1 MPEKPANNNAFYGLP
16 LTELTAISP
25 VDGRYRREIIDI
37 VPFSSEMG
45 LIKTR
50 LEIEA
55 KYLVALSEVGVVRKL
70 TPEEKE
76 TLINLGPS
84 LTHEQAERVKEIED
98 KTRHDVKALEITF
111 RELVQGTSLEDLTE
125 KIHYGLTSY
134 DVDNIAYRL
143 MLRRALDIVLVPTL
157 DGVVDELASR
167 AEADKTTPMLART
180 HGQPAVG
187 TTIGKEFA
195 IFALRL
201 NKEVRKLE
209 KSKLTG
215 KLNGAVGN
223 YNALALAEKDV
234 DWVTFSENFVKSLGL
249 EPNLV
254 TTQINPYED
263 MAEVFQTFQR
273 INGIIL
279 GFDQDI
285 WRYISDEWF
294 VQQVKKDEVGS
305 STMPQK
311 VNPIDFENS
320 EGNVQVANGFWDVAV
335 RKLAV
340 SRLQR
345 DLSDSTVL
353 RWIGTNLAA
362 ELLGYRRTLAGLK
375 RTKPNVEF
383 IQTKLN
389 EDYVI
394 LTEAAQTLLRK
405 AGVSNAYDIVKK
417 IARGQEIKEGE
428 WKDWVSKLDVDS
440 KTKEELM
447 ELTPQKYVGKAEELT
462 ELALKEIATSRV
474 K

>member
-1 MPEKPANNNAFYGLP
+1 MPEKPTNNPFAGLP

-25 VDGRYRREIIDI
+25 VDGRYRREVIDI

-45 LIKTR
+45 LIQTR

-55 KYLVALSEVGVVRKL
+55 RYLVALSEIGVVRKL

-76 TLINLGPS
+76 TLTNLGPS
-84 LTHEQAERVKEIED
+84 LTHEQAGRVKEIED
-98 KTRHDVKALEITF
+98 KTHHDVKALEITF

-134 DVDNIAYRL
+134 DVDNMAYRL
-143 MLRRALDIVLVPTL
+143 MLKRAVNQVIAPALDGI
-157 DGVVDELASR
+157 VDELSKR
-167 AEADKTTPMLART
+167 ADADKVTPMLART

-187 TTIGKEFA
+187 TTIGKELA
-195 IFALRL
+195 IFAVRL
-201 NKEVRKLE
+201 NKEVRKLKE
-209 KSKLTG
+209 AKLTG

-223 YNALALAEKDV
+223 YNALTLAEKDV
-234 DWVTFSENFVKSLGL
+234 DWVSFSQNFVRSLGL
-249 EPNLV
+249 EPNLI

-263 MAEVFQTFQR
+263 MLEVFQTFQR
-273 INGIIL
+273 ANGIIL
-279 GFDQDI
+279 GFDQDM
-285 WRYISDEWF
+285 WRYISDKWF
-294 VQQVKKDEVGS
+294 VEQVDPGATGS

-320 EGNVQVANGFWDVAV
+320 EGNVGIADSFWDFTV
-335 RKLAV
+335 RKLPV

-353 RWIGTNLAA
+353 RWIGTFLAA
-362 ELLGYRRTLAGLK
+362 ETLAYRRTLAALK
-375 RTKPNVEF
+375 KTRPNVEF
-383 IQTKLN
+383 IQAKLN

-394 LTEAAQTLLRK
+394 LTEAVQTLLRK

-417 IARGQEIKEGE
+417 LARGQEIKESE
-428 WKDWVSKLDVDS
+428 WRDWVNRLDVDD

-447 ELTPQKYVGKAEELT
+447 GLTPQNYIGKAEELT
-462 ELALKEIATSRV
+462 ELALKEIAESR

>member
-1 MPEKPANNNAFYGLP
+1 MPEKPTHNSFAGLP

-55 KYLVALSEVGVVRKL
+55 RYLVALSEAGVVRKL

-76 TLINLGPS
+76 TLIGLGPS

-143 MLRRALDIVLVPTL
+143 MLRRALDQVIVPTL
-157 DGVVDELASR
+157 DELVDELGKR
-167 AEADKTTPMLART
+167 ADADKETPMLART

-187 TTIGKEFA
+187 TTIGKELA
-195 IFALRL
+195 IFAVRL

-209 KSKLTG
+209 KAKLTG

-234 DWVTFSENFVKSLGL
+234 DWVTFSDKFVRSLGL

-263 MAEVFQTFQR
+263 MMEVFQIFQR
-273 INGIIL
+273 ANGIIL
-279 GFDQDI
+279 GFDQDM
-285 WRYISDEWF
+285 WRYISDDWF
-294 VQQVKKDEVGS
+294 VQQVKKGEVGS

-320 EGNVQVANGFWDVAV
+320 EGNVQVANWFWDGAN
-335 RKLAV
+335 RKLPV

-353 RWIGTNLAA
+353 RWIGTFLAA
-362 ELLGYRRTLAGLK
+362 ETLAYRRTLTALK
-375 RTKPNVEF
+375 KTRPNVEF

-394 LTEAAQTLLRK
+394 LTEAVQTLLRR
-405 AGVSNAYDIVKK
+405 AGVGNAYDIVKNL
-417 IARGQEIKEGE
+417 ARGEEIKESD
-428 WKDWVSKLDVDS
+428 WKDWVNKLGVDE
-440 KTKEELM
+440 KTKEELIN
-447 ELTPQKYVGKAEELT
+447 LTPQGYIGKAKELT
-462 ELALKEIATSRV
+462 ELALREIAES
-474 K
+474 KK